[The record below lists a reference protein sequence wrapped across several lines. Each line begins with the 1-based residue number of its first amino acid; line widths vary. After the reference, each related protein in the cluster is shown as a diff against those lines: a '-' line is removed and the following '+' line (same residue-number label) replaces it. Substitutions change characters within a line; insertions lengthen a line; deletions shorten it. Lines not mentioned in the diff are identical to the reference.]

1 MALLSK
7 KQIKTT
13 FEESD
18 IHIWSR
24 AILLQLIKENL
35 ETWTIER
42 ASKEKDEI
50 DSPPMTPTQI
60 LNWLVKETPLQII
73 KLGFPYR
80 DVTRYVWENATT
92 YEIIQSVDQ
101 QGYFSH
107 YTAMQ
112 VHGLTDQIPKSVY
125 FNVEQ
130 PATGGGGSLTQ
141 GGIDRAFKGKC
152 RVTNN
157 VIKFRDWTIHK
168 INGQNTGRLGV
179 TSLRMDDG
187 SAIEVTNIERTLIDI
202 AVRPIYCGGIA
213 EVANAYR
220 EAADKVSGN
229 RLTTYLKS
237 LNYTYPYHQVIG
249 YYMDKAG
256 NYKDSQM
263 KRLRE
268 MPIEFDFYLTYQIK
282 NPAYNRNWR
291 LHTPKNF

>member
-1 MALLSK
+1 MPLLDIRR
-7 KQIKTT
+7 IKTT
-13 FEESD
+13 FDESE
-18 IHIWSR
+18 IRIWSR
-24 AILLQLIKENL
+24 TVLLQFINESLDSWAIDK
-35 ETWTIER
+35 
-42 ASKEKDEI
+42 SSKDEI
-50 DSPPMTPTQI
+50 DSPPPSPTQI
-60 LNWLVKETPLQII
+60 LNWLIKETPFQLI

-80 DVTRYVWENATT
+80 AVTRYIWGNASAF
-92 YEIIQSVDQ
+92 EIIQSVDT

-141 GGIDRAFKGKC
+141 GGINRAFKGKC

-157 VIKFRDWTIHK
+157 VIKFRDLTIHK

-179 TSLRMDDG
+179 TSTEVDDG

-202 AVRPIYCGGIA
+202 AVRPVYSGGIA
-213 EVANAYR
+213 EVASAYKA
-220 EAADKVSGN
+220 AADKVSGN
-229 RLTTYLKS
+229 RIATYVKS

-256 NYKDSQM
+256 NYEESQM
-263 KRLRE
+263 SRLRAIP
-268 MPIEFDFYLTYQIK
+268 MEFDFYLTYQVK
-282 NPAYNRNWR
+282 NPAYDEKWR
-291 LHTPKNF
+291 LYSPKGF